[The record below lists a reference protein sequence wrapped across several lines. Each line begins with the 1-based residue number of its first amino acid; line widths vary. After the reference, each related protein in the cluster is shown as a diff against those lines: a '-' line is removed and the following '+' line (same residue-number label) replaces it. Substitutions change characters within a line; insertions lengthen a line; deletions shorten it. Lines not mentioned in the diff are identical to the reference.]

1 MEGLTMYLSITGNT
15 LDEFRASA
23 SHHIELDE
31 EITATDLVLQGIIPL
46 MHTQG
51 YHISSIKSALQAGAD
66 DISELEDS
74 ITSSAREFTCE

>member
-1 MEGLTMYLSITGNT
+1 MYLSITGNT

-31 EITATDLVLQGIIPL
+31 NINATELVLQGVIPL

-74 ITSSAREFTCE
+74 IIPSVKELTCE